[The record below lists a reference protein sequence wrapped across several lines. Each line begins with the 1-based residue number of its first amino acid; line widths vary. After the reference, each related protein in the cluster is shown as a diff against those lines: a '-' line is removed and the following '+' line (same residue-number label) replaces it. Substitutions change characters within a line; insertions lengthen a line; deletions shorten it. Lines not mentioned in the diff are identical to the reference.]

1 LKESEQG
8 LCKLLG
14 QNNDEP
20 LEAILAEVAIESEGM
35 VEFVTVD
42 QNETGAIDEAEVFVI
57 VPYENRLGRL
67 LICFDD
73 ANYSDA
79 ALVESLHKLDSRTVT
94 HF

>member
-20 LEAILAEVAIESEGM
+20 LEAILAEVAIESEGV

-42 QNETGAIDEAEVFVI
+42 QNETGAIDEAEVLSSYRMKIALAVCSFASMTRTTLMPLWSNPFI
-57 VPYENRLGRL
+57 N
-67 LICFDD
+67 
-73 ANYSDA
+73 STA
-79 ALVESLHKLDSRTVT
+79 AR
-94 HF
+94 